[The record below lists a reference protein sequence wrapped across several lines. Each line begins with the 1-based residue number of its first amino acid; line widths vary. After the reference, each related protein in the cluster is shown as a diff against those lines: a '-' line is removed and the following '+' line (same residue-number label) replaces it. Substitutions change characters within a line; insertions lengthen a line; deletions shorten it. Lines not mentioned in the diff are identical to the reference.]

1 MDPLVATTGPE
12 AAVFIGL
19 LVAAI
24 ILISGA
30 MAIFVDLRKT
40 RMVAGQEDELRQLI
54 RRYEHLAENTLDAQQ
69 RTATDLSEL
78 RTRTSAIEQILRTVE

>member
-19 LVAAI
+19 VVAAI
-24 ILISGA
+24 FLIGGA
-30 MAIFVDLRKT
+30 LAAFVDLRKT

-54 RRYEHLAENTLDAQQ
+54 RRYEHLAENSLDAQQ
-69 RTATDLSEL
+69 RTAADLSEL
-78 RTRTSAIEQILRTVE
+78 RTRTTAIEQILRTVE

>member
-19 LVAAI
+19 LVVVI
-24 ILISGA
+24 VIFSGA
-30 MAIFVDLRKT
+30 LAAFLDLRKT
-40 RMVAGQEDELRQLI
+40 RMLAGQEDELRQLV
-54 RRYEHLAENTLDAQQ
+54 RRYEHLAENSLDAQQ
-69 RTATDLSEL
+69 RTAADLSEL

>member
-12 AAVFIGL
+12 AAVFIGMI
-19 LVAAI
+19 VFAI

-40 RMVAGQEDELRQLI
+40 RMVAGQEDEMRQLI
-54 RRYEHLAENTLDAQQ
+54 RRYEHLAENSLDSQQ

-78 RTRTSAIEQILRTVE
+78 RTRTTAIEQILRTVE

>member
-24 ILISGA
+24 FLIGGA
-30 MAIFVDLRKT
+30 LAAFVDLRKT
-40 RMVAGQEDELRQLI
+40 RMVAGQEDELRQLV
-54 RRYEHLAENTLDAQQ
+54 RRYEHLAENSLDAQQ
-69 RTATDLSEL
+69 RTAADLSEL

>member
-1 MDPLVATTGPE
+1 MDPLVVTTGPE
-12 AAVFIGL
+12 AAVFIAL
-19 LVAAI
+19 ILAAI
-24 ILISGA
+24 ILISGV

-40 RMVAGQEDELRQLI
+40 RMVSGQEDELRQLV

-78 RTRTSAIEQILRTVE
+78 RTRTAAIEQILRTVE

>member
-19 LVAAI
+19 IVAAI
-24 ILISGA
+24 FLIGGA
-30 MAIFVDLRKT
+30 MAAFVDLRKT
-40 RMVAGQEDELRQLI
+40 RMMAGQEDELRQLI
-54 RRYEHLAENTLDAQQ
+54 RRYEHLAETSLDAQQ